1 MSENIFAVDIGGS
14 KLICGALTDSGEIL
28 DTFRVDYKQGYTA
41 DDLMGWIK
49 ESFKLLDKYGL
60 CRCGAAIPGL
70 CDPKSGTWLYSPFSG
85 IGNIPIT
92 EMLSEIT
99 NLPAYADNDVNVSA
113 LAEKKFGCCKDTSD
127 FLWITVSNGIGG
139 GLYLGGDLYRGPF
152 MTSGEIGHIT
162 VEENTDRICG
172 CGKRGCLEA
181 MASGAS
187 IASIYE
193 SRTGKKVS
201 AKEIADFARMGDDE
215 AKKVWAEAGFYIGKA
230 VSSAVNLLGVDTV
243 VLGGGAA
250 QNFDLLYDSAM
261 GAISEYTFSA
271 AVAKVNLLH
280 SPLGA
285 NAALLGCAA
294 LTKVN

>member
-1 MSENIFAVDIGGS
+1 MTENIFAVDIGGS
-14 KLICGALTDSGEIL
+14 KLVCGAITVNGEIL
-28 DTFRVDYKQGYTA
+28 DTFRVDYKQEYTVN
-41 DDLMGWIK
+41 DLVGWIK
-49 ESFKLLDKYGL
+49 EGLEYLRKYDF
-60 CRCGAAIPGL
+60 CCCGAAIPGL

-85 IGNIPIT
+85 IGNIPIA
-92 EMLSEIT
+92 EKLSEIT

-113 LAEKKFGCCKDTSD
+113 LAEKKFGCCKETSD

-139 GLYLGGDLYRGPF
+139 GLYLGGNLYRGPF

-162 VEENTDRICG
+162 VEENTDRVCG
-172 CGKRGCLEA
+172 CGKRGCLEV

-187 IASIYE
+187 IADIYKK
-193 SRTGKKVS
+193 RTEKKAS
-201 AKEIADFARMGDDE
+201 AKEIADFARIGDDE
-215 AKKVWAEAGFYIGKA
+215 AKKVWSQAGNYIGKA
-230 VSSAVNLLGVDTV
+230 VSYAVNLLGIDTV

-261 GAISEYTFSA
+261 QAIFEHTFSA
-271 AVAKVNLLH
+271 AVSKVNLLH

-294 LTKVN
+294 LTLSI